1 MSAAFLLLLA
11 APWIPLFN
19 GTSPDGWLE
28 VTGKPFP
35 VQSWTIEDGCLR
47 ALVVDGGFQDIRT
60 RAIFREFEFEFEWK
74 IEPGGN
80 SGVKYFIERVDEW
93 EAPKG
98 AGNNA
103 RGRGAEYQ
111 LVDDERNAD
120 ALSGPTKVT
129 AALYGKLPPA
139 KHPVHHAGEWNTSRI
154 VVSGGKVQHWLNGE
168 LVLEYEHVPRDSFL
182 VLQNHHSAT
191 WFRNLRLR
199 PLP

>member
-1 MSAAFLLLLA
+1 MVAVFLFLLA
-11 APWIPLFN
+11 APWTPLFN
-19 GTSPDGWLE
+19 GTTPDGWLE
-28 VTGKPFP
+28 VTGRPFP
-35 VQSWTIEDGCLR
+35 ARSWTIEDGSLR
-47 ALVVDGGFQDIRT
+47 ALVVDGGYQDIRT
-60 RAIFREFEFEFEWK
+60 RETFREFEFEFEWK

-93 EAPKG
+93 KPK
-98 AGNNA
+98 AGEGNHA

-129 AALYGKLPPA
+129 AALYGKLAPT
-139 KHPVHHAGEWNTSRI
+139 KHPVHHAGEWNSSRI
-154 VVSGGKVQHWLNGE
+154 VVSGGKAQHWLNGE
-168 LVLEYEHVPRDSFL
+168 LVLEYPHEAQDSFL

-199 PLP
+199 RLP